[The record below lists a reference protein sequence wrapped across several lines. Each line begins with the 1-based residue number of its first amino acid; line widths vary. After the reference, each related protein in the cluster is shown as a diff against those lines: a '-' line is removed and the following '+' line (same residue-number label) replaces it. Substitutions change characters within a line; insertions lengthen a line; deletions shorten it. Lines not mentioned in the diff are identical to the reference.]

1 MMVFTKREKIILVLF
16 VMLIITYF
24 AGSYFISSLNKP
36 QITMQNESLTQ
47 ESEEASEITIEQN
60 DIKERKIAID
70 VIGEVMKPG
79 LVILDDGTR
88 VIDAIE
94 AAGGLLE
101 SADRRKINLARV
113 LKDEEQIYV
122 PKIGEN
128 IEIQDNNNDVVG
140 EGVTNLGKININ
152 QATAVELEKLNG
164 IGEALASRIIQYRL
178 EKGEFK
184 DIKDIMKVSGIGE
197 KKFEGMKDQITVR

>member
-1 MMVFTKREKIILVLF
+1 MVFTKREKIILVLF
-16 VMLIITYF
+16 IMLIITYF

-36 QITMQNESLTQ
+36 QITMENEALTQ
-47 ESEEASEITIEQN
+47 ESEEAPEIMIEQN

-70 VIGEVMKPG
+70 VIGEVIKPG

-101 SADRRKINLARV
+101 SADRRKINLARL

-128 IEIQDNNNDVVG
+128 IEIQDSNNAVG
-140 EGVTNLGKININ
+140 QGVTNLGKININ